1 MIPRVFWKCLFRTSK
16 RPYAK
21 PQRKKREVTRMKA
34 QTEKVSVDQKV
45 VCVAGDSRYSRLM
58 IPVFK
63 TDRAPPELE
72 ASAPPAIVYR
82 GLKRLSV

>member
-1 MIPRVFWKCLFRTSK
+1 VIPRVFWKCLFSTSK

-45 VCVAGDSRYSRLM
+45 VCGRRLTVLSPDDTSLQDGSSTSRVGS
-58 IPVFK
+58 
-63 TDRAPPELE
+63 
-72 ASAPPAIVYR
+72 
-82 GLKRLSV
+82 